1 MGPHPL
7 DDAWKINETWVG
19 IGFGIERLLM
29 ARDKSNTLGKYT
41 RSLTWLD
48 GVRLNL

>member
-1 MGPHPL
+1 MGPQPL
-7 DDAWKINETWVG
+7 DDAWKINESWVG
-19 IGFGIERLLM
+19 MCFVVERILMDIDKCNILGI
-29 ARDKSNTLGKYT
+29 YT